1 MGIKCKLGCHKNIA
15 RTIISRIIVL
25 ANNAFMIK
33 RNVLLNYIT
42 NLVDVLIQ
50 FQQNR
55 LFQLVL
61 RCFAHDQKS
70 RR

>member
-1 MGIKCKLGCHKNIA
+1 ML
-15 RTIISRIIVL
+15 V
-25 ANNAFMIK
+25 NNAFMIK

-42 NLVDVLIQ
+42 NLVDVIIQ